1 MGSCRCG
8 VNQETQSSI
17 ADFPNLLLNKAQ
29 VGLLAKNCKR
39 VLIIVKSLLFF
50 KFITLF
56 TTTSPE
62 FIILFLHNE
71 KKLQKS
77 TKCLERS
84 QTTVLHTFSTSA
96 LIPRTA
102 DLASKVAMAI
112 ITSRWLQTHH
122 PPCLRG
128 GTSLPVLPHHLR
140 HLHCPWRLLLANSQP
155 LLVLCSLTKNLQ
167 HQLPSV

>member
-62 FIILFLHNE
+62 FIILFLHNG
-71 KKLQKS
+71 KNYKNQQNVWKGLRRQ
-77 TKCLERS
+77 
-84 QTTVLHTFSTSA
+84 FY
-96 LIPRTA
+96 
-102 DLASKVAMAI
+102 
-112 ITSRWLQTHH
+112 THFR
-122 PPCLRG
+122 P
-128 GTSLPVLPHHLR
+128 
-140 HLHCPWRLLLANSQP
+140 QP
-155 LLVLCSLTKNLQ
+155 
-167 HQLPSV
+167 